1 MLRRLISVFIQN
13 NEGLENKLTRA
24 PLLGLAKSIYYMVKE
39 ESTSQIR
46 LDILLKGAVIQW
58 IC

>member
-1 MLRRLISVFIQN
+1 MLKSLISVFIQN

-24 PLLGLAKSIYYMVKE
+24 QLLGLAKSIYYMVKE

-46 LDILLKGAVIQW
+46 LDISLKGAVIQW

>member
-1 MLRRLISVFIQN
+1 MLKSLISVFIQN
-13 NEGLENKLTRA
+13 NEGLENKLTRGQ
-24 PLLGLAKSIYYMVKE
+24 LLGLAKSIYYMVKE

-46 LDILLKGAVIQW
+46 LDISLKGAVIQW

>member
-1 MLRRLISVFIQN
+1 MLKRLISVFIQN

-24 PLLGLAKSIYYMVKE
+24 PFLGLAKSMYYTIKE

-46 LDILLKGAVIQW
+46 FDISLKGAVIQW